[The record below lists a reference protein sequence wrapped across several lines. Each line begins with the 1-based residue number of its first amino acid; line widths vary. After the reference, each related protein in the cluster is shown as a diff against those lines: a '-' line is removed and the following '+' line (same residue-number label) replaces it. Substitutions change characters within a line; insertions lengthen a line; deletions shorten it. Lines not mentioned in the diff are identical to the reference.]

1 MKANYN
7 VTGSTRKEL
16 VGIIG
21 NTVGMKPVYKFMPTC
36 AYVIGG
42 ITVEK
47 DGAMVWDER
56 TDADTIEKVMAA
68 LAAAGFTAEIEA
80 EEAPAAKDAP
90 ETETE
95 PEAADEADTAAETAP
110 AEESDGLTVSLPKDG
125 FTEASIDN
133 LRKLVDSKASL
144 IRKALDADRL
154 TIDTDGDKVSFPWWD
169 RMPEPEETQAYMS
182 FIAELCR
189 MAKEAKRVTATETEV
204 ESEKYAFRCFLL
216 RLGFIG
222 AESKTQRKIL
232 MRRLSGTAAFP
243 NKAKADAFSAAQKAK
258 RDAAKASAEAAETEE
273 VAACE

>member
-1 MKANYN
+1 MKANFN
-7 VTGSTRKEL
+7 VTGTTRKEL

-36 AYVIGG
+36 AYVISN

-47 DGAMVWDER
+47 DGTMVWDER

-68 LAAAGFTAEIEA
+68 LAAAGFTAEVEA
-80 EEAPAAKDAP
+80 EEAP

-95 PEAADEADTAAETAP
+95 PKAADEADTAAETAP
-110 AEESDGLTVSLPKDG
+110 AKESDGLTVSLPKDG

-133 LRKLVDSKASL
+133 LRKLVESKATL
-144 IRKALDADRL
+144 IKKACDADRI
-154 TIDTDGDKVSFPWWD
+154 TIDTDGDKISFHWWD

-182 FIAELCR
+182 FIAALCK
-189 MAKEAKRVTATETEV
+189 MAKEAKRVTATEAEV

-243 NKAKADAFSAAQKAK
+243 SKAKADAFSAAQKAK

>member
-1 MKANYN
+1 MKANFN

-36 AYVIGG
+36 AYTIGG

-47 DGAMVWDER
+47 DGTMVWDEN
-56 TDADTIEKVMAA
+56 TAAETIEKVMAA

-80 EEAPAAKDAP
+80 EDAP
-90 ETETE
+90 EAETE

-110 AEESDGLTVSLPKDG
+110 AEETDGLTVSLPKDG

-144 IRKALDADRL
+144 IRKAMDADRL

-222 AESKTQRKIL
+222 SESKAQRKIL

>member
-1 MKANYN
+1 MKANFN
-7 VTGSTRKEL
+7 VTGTTRKEL

-36 AYVIGG
+36 AYVISN

-47 DGAMVWDER
+47 DGTMVWDER
-56 TDADTIEKVMAA
+56 TDADTIERVMTA
-68 LAAAGFTAEIEA
+68 LAAAGFTAEVEA
-80 EEAPAAKDAP
+80 EDAPAAEDA
-90 ETETE
+90 

-110 AEESDGLTVSLPKDG
+110 VEETDGLTVSLPKDG
-125 FTEASIDN
+125 FTEASIEN
-133 LRKLVDSKASL
+133 LRKLVESKATL
-144 IRKALDADRL
+144 IKKALGADRI

-169 RMPEPEETQAYMS
+169 TLPESEETQAYMS

-222 AESKTQRKIL
+222 SDSKAQRKIL
-232 MRRLSGTAAFP
+232 MKRLSGTAAFP
-243 NKAKADAFSAAQKAK
+243 NKEKADAFSAAQKAK

-273 VAACE
+273 VAVCE

>member
-7 VTGSTRKEL
+7 VTGNTRKEL

-36 AYVIGG
+36 AYVINN

-47 DGAMVWDER
+47 DGTMVWDER
-56 TDADTIEKVMAA
+56 TDDATIQKVMEA
-68 LAAAGFTAEIEA
+68 LAAAGFTAETTEEEAAASETA
-80 EEAPAAKDAP
+80 EEP
-90 ETETE
+90 
-95 PEAADEADTAAETAP
+95 DTAAETAP
-110 AEESDGLTVSLPKDG
+110 AAETDGLTVSLPKDG

-133 LRKLVDSKASL
+133 LRRLVEAKATL
-144 IRKALDADRL
+144 IKKALGADRI

-169 RMPEPEETQAYMS
+169 RLPEPEETQAYMS
-182 FIAELCR
+182 FLAELCR

-222 AESKTQRKIL
+222 ADSKAQRKIL

-243 NKAKADAFSAAQKAK
+243 NKEKADAFSAAQKAK
-258 RDAAKASAEAAETEE
+258 RDAAKNAEE
-273 VAACE
+273 VQA